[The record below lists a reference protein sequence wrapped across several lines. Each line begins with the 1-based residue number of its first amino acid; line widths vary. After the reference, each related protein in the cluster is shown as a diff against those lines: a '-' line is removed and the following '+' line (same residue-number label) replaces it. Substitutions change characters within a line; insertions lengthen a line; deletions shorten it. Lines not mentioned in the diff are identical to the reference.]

1 MKTKSISLTTIILV
15 LGILTTKAQ
24 LPEKIV
30 SPAQSGGYLPGI
42 MGVRDYANPGQDGL
56 FIIDY
61 NIFVNANS
69 YYDRNGNKVNTIEA
83 PLGNTIPLDID
94 ISGYINSL
102 MLIYA
107 SPKLPFL
114 GNAQYLFI
122 AAPNYASARST
133 VGLGELLNG
142 TTVKGGA
149 SGFGDLVIA
158 PLMLSWSLDKF
169 DVTGGYLFYAPTGR
183 YENGANDNIGLGHWS
198 HVIQM
203 ASYYYPKPDKATAFM
218 FMPSYEFHGHLK
230 DANVR
235 PGSRFIM
242 EYGISQYLSE
252 KLEVTLQGGHA
263 WQMGEDSGN
272 DVYWDTSVKDQMN
285 VFGLGIGYFLL
296 SNLYANAK
304 YTGSYGL
311 KQNFK
316 TNMFQ
321 LQIMFVPNLLKKKES
336 AN

>member
-1 MKTKSISLTTIILV
+1 MNTKSLILNTVFVV
-15 LGILTTKAQ
+15 LGIFSAKTQT
-24 LPEKIV
+24 V

-42 MGVRDYANPGQDGL
+42 MGVRDFVNPGIDGL
-56 FIIDY
+56 FILDY
-61 NIFVNANS
+61 NVFINANS
-69 YYDRNGNKVNTIEA
+69 YYDGNGNKVNSIEG
-83 PLGNTIPLDID
+83 PLGNTIPLDIE

-102 MLIYA
+102 MFAYA

-114 GNAQYLFI
+114 GNAQYLFV
-122 AAPNYASARST
+122 AAPSYATARTT

-142 TTVKGGA
+142 KTVEGGV
-149 SGFGDLVIA
+149 SGFGDLAIA

-169 DVTGGYLFYAPTGR
+169 DITGGYLFYSPTGR
-183 YENGANDNIGLGHWS
+183 YETGADDNIGLGHWS

-203 ASYYYPKPDKATAFM
+203 ASYYYPKPEKTTALM
-218 FMPSYEFHGHLK
+218 FMPSYEFHGNIK

-235 PGSRFIM
+235 PGSRIIM
-242 EYGISQYLSE
+242 EYGISQYFTE

-263 WQMGEDSGN
+263 WQLGEDSGS
-272 DVYWDTSVKDQMN
+272 DVYWDTSVKDQMSL
-285 VFGLGIGYFLL
+285 FAFGIGYMFLP
-296 SNLYANAK
+296 NLYANVK

-321 LQIMFVPNLLKKKES
+321 LQFMFVPNLLKKKEPGS
-336 AN
+336 